1 MSALFCVQNYIILM
15 KEVIDLPL
23 NSDDEIRYGNPVYAS
38 ENHLPSLSIKQIVQL
53 IQKQSIGCIWE
64 QSMRCPCVD
73 ITTSQPKTSCK
84 ICHGQGFI
92 YLHPTYIDMAMQ
104 SDNKKFDISVN
115 GYNNSGTTV
124 ATPQITVNQYEQGIK
139 PGDRI
144 TVPGWTTTENYVINI
159 NQERLVDGV
168 FLPYKTRSVNEAYY
182 MKDDKLVSLNADDI
196 ELNDNYLRIN
206 NKQLLNQTITLSLE
220 IVKRFYVVS
229 LEKELRY
236 QSYYNLHDKLWAL
249 GNGTGQI
256 SGESSE
262 TGTDDTRGN
271 EYMDDFK
278 NPPRNLDTSPNYL
291 FPQVVNRD
299 GKLIVMGKHQIY
311 RLPPK
316 LILRRENLYFSNINL
331 VDKNV
336 DSKSAI
342 KDPRVTEFDSFIGE

>member
-1 MSALFCVQNYIILM
+1 MEGVITLASDSD
-15 KEVIDLPL
+15 KEM
-23 NSDDEIRYGNPVYAS
+23 RYGNPVYAS

-53 IQKQSIGCIWE
+53 IQKQSIGCVWE
-64 QSMRCPCVD
+64 QSMRCPCVG
-73 ITTSQPKTSCK
+73 ITTGQPKTSCK

-124 ATPQITVNQYEQGIK
+124 ATPQITVNKYEQGIK

-159 NQERLVDGV
+159 NQERLIDGV
-168 FLPYKTRSVNEAYY
+168 FLPYKTRSINEAYY
-182 MKDDKLVSLNADDI
+182 LQDNALVSLKPEDI
-196 ELNDNYLRIN
+196 ELNDNYLKIN

-249 GNGTGQI
+249 GNGTDKV
-256 SGESSE
+256 SGESTDVGS
-262 TGTDDTRGN
+262 DDTQGN

-299 GKLIVMGKHQIY
+299 GKMIIKGKHQIY

-336 DSKSAI
+336 DSKPAI
-342 KDPRVTEFDSFIGE
+342 KDPRVTEFDSFIGG